1 MSNLTNQVLDRLDP
15 SSIEAIAAQLGIDPA
30 QAQSAIQQAVP
41 LVVGGLARNATT
53 DDGANAVHSAATAHS
68 GLDIGSILGSVL
80 GGGAGGG
87 GGSILGDML
96 GGAVAGGGTA
106 NSSGAALPP
115 GGLDGGAI
123 LGSIFGNRQGQA
135 SEGLGQAS
143 GLGTQNAG
151 QLLAILAPIVMSVL
165 GGLSQRQGLNP
176 GGLGGALAQENQRI
190 QQSGNGGLLGSVL
203 DQDGDGQ
210 LGLGDL
216 LKVGAEMLG
225 GARGRA

>member
-1 MSNLTNQVLDRLDP
+1 MSNLTNQVLERLDP
-15 SSIEAIAAQLGIDPA
+15 SSIQAIAAQLGVDPA
-30 QAQSAIQQAVP
+30 QAQAAIQQAVP
-41 LVVGGLARNATT
+41 LVVGGLARNAAT
-53 DDGANAVHSAATAHS
+53 DEGASAVHSAATAHS
-68 GLDIGSILGSVL
+68 GMDIGSILGSVL
-80 GGGAGGG
+80 GGAGGSG
-87 GGSILGDML
+87 AGSILGGML
-96 GGAVAGGGTA
+96 GGGSAAGGG
-106 NSSGAALPP
+106 NPLP
-115 GGLDGGAI
+115 GGLDAGAI
-123 LGSIFGNRQGQA
+123 LGSIFGGRQDQA
-135 SEGLGQAS
+135 TQGLGQAS

-165 GGLSQRQGLNP
+165 GSMSQRQGLNP

-190 QQSGNGGLLGSVL
+190 EQSGNGGLLGAVL